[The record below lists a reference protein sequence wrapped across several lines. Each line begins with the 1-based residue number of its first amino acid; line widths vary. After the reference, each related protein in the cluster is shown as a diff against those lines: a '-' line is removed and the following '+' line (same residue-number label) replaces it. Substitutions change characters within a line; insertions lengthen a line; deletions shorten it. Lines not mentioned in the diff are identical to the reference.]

1 MKLYCLKCVILQ
13 YSTHVITRVIHTR
26 VLTQG
31 EYTKPAEVLNQ
42 ETGFVAPR
50 GLGGATTFTDDTIPV
65 YSMCMQREVC
75 DI

>member
-1 MKLYCLKCVILQ
+1 MLSLELYIPGL
-13 YSTHVITRVIHTR
+13 
-26 VLTQG
+26 LTQG

-65 YSMCMQREVC
+65 YSMCMQIKGKSVISNTEPCVT
-75 DI
+75 